1 MINFTETAEL
11 YYGMLY
17 IVLGIVVL
25 TLSKFAVN
33 LMTPYKVNKELIHS
47 DNPALGV
54 TLAGYYAGVVIIFL
68 GSAIGDSVAETATIG
83 SLFLEAAIDL
93 GYAVFGIL
101 ALNLC
106 RKVVDLAILY
116 KFSTVKEIITD
127 RNVGTGA
134 VEAGAMIATALMI
147 AGAVNGEG
155 SFLSTVVFFLLGML
169 LLILF
174 SHFHAFLTPYD
185 DHDEIEKDNV
195 AAGAYLGFSLIAL
208 GIIVLKAIAGDFVSW
223 SYNLS
228 WFAGYAVL
236 GFLGLAVLQKIILV
250 IFLPGANIEEE
261 ISRDRNLNIAWIGGT
276 MSIGIATFIFF
287 LL

>member
-1 MINFTETAEL
+1 MINFTETTEL

-17 IVLGIVVL
+17 IVLGIAVL
-25 TLSKFAVN
+25 VLSKFVVN
-33 LMTPYKVNKELIHS
+33 LMSPYKINKELILS
-47 DNPALGV
+47 DNQALGV

-68 GSAIGDSVAETATIG
+68 GSVIGDSATESVSIG
-83 SLFLEAAIDL
+83 SLLLEALVDFC
-93 GYAVFGIL
+93 YAALGIL

-127 RNVGTGA
+127 RNIGTGA

-147 AGAVNGEG
+147 AGAIQGTG
-155 SFLSTVVFFLLGML
+155 SLFSALVFFILGML

-174 SHFHAFLTPYD
+174 SHFHALLTPYD

-195 AAGAYLGFSLIAL
+195 AAGAYLGFTLVAL
-208 GIIVLKAIAGDFVSW
+208 GIIVLKATAGNFVSW
-223 SYNLS
+223 GCNLS

-261 ISRDRNLNIAWIGGT
+261 ISRDQNMNIAWIGGT
-276 MSIGIATFIFF
+276 MSISIAALIFF

>member
-17 IVLGIVVL
+17 IILGIIVL

-33 LMTPYKVNKELIHS
+33 LMTPYKIDKELVRS

-68 GSAIGDSVAETATIG
+68 GSVIGDSATETATVG
-83 SLFLEAAIDL
+83 SLFLEAGVDL
-93 GYAVFGIL
+93 CYALFGIL
-101 ALNLC
+101 ALNIC

-208 GIIVLKAIAGDFVSW
+208 GIIVLKATAGDFISW
-223 SYNLS
+223 GYNLS

-276 MSIGIATFIFF
+276 MSIGIAAFIFF

>member
-1 MINFTETAEL
+1 MINFSETTDL

-17 IVLGIVVL
+17 IVLGIAVL
-25 TLSKFAVN
+25 ILSKFAVN
-33 LMTPYKVNKELIHS
+33 LMTPYKIDKELVHS
-47 DNPALGV
+47 DNTALGV

-68 GSAIGDSVAETATIG
+68 GAVVGDATRELDSIGAAA
-83 SLFLEAAIDL
+83 LEAGLDL

-134 VEAGAMIATALMI
+134 VEAGAMVATALMI
-147 AGAVNGEG
+147 AGAVNGQG
-155 SFLSTVVFFLLGML
+155 SFLSTAVFFLLGMI

-174 SHFHAFLTPYD
+174 SHFHALLTPYD
-185 DHDEIEKDNV
+185 DHEEIEKDNV
-195 AAGAYLGFSLIAL
+195 AAGAYLGLSMIAL
-208 GIIVLKAIAGDFVSW
+208 GVIVFKATVGDFVSW
-223 SYNLS
+223 GYNLS

-236 GFLGLAVLQKIILV
+236 GFLGLAVLQKLILFV
-250 IFLPGANIEEE
+250 FLPGANIEEE

-276 MSIGIATFIFF
+276 LSVGIAVMIFF

>member
-17 IVLGIVVL
+17 IILGIAVL
-25 TLSKFAVN
+25 ALSKVIVN
-33 LMTPYKVNKELIHS
+33 LMSPYKINKELVHS
-47 DNPALGV
+47 DNQALGV

-68 GSAIGDSVAETATIG
+68 GAVIGENEAETATFG
-83 SLFLEAAIDL
+83 SLFLEAVIDL
-93 GYAVFGIL
+93 GYAVFGIF

-106 RKVVDLAILY
+106 RKVVDMAILY

-127 RNVGTGA
+127 RNIGTGA

-147 AGAVNGEG
+147 AGAINGAG
-155 SFLSTVVFFLLGML
+155 SLLSTLVFFVLGMG

-195 AAGAYLGFSLIAL
+195 AAGAYLGFSLVAL
-208 GIIVLKAIAGDFVSW
+208 GIIVLKATAGDFISW
-223 SYNLS
+223 GYNLS
-228 WFAGYAVL
+228 WFAGYAII
-236 GFLGLAVLQKIILV
+236 GFLGLAVLQKLILTV
-250 IFLPGANIEEE
+250 FLPGANIEEE
-261 ISRDRNLNIAWIGGT
+261 ISRDRNMNIAWIGGT
-276 MSIGIATFIFF
+276 MSIGVAALIFF

>member
-1 MINFTETAEL
+1 M
-11 YYGMLY
+11 
-17 IVLGIVVL
+17 
-25 TLSKFAVN
+25 
-33 LMTPYKVNKELIHS
+33 
-47 DNPALGV
+47 
-54 TLAGYYAGVVIIFL
+54 AGYYAGVVIIFL
-68 GSAIGDSVAETATIG
+68 GSVIGDSTTETTTVG
-83 SLFLEAAIDL
+83 SLLLEAVIDL
-93 GYAVFGIL
+93 GYAIFGIFC
-101 ALNLC
+101 LNLC
-106 RKVVDLAILY
+106 RKIVDMAILY

-147 AGAVNGEG
+147 AGAINGEG
-155 SFLSTVVFFLLGML
+155 SFFSALVFFLLGML

-223 SYNLS
+223 GYNLS

-236 GFLGLAVLQKIILV
+236 GFLGLAVLQKMILV
-250 IFLPGANIEEE
+250 VFLPGANIEEE
-261 ISRDRNLNIAWIGGT
+261 ISRDRNMNIAWIGGT
-276 MSIGIATFIFF
+276 MSIGIAALIFF

>member
-17 IVLGIVVL
+17 IILGIAVL
-25 TLSKFAVN
+25 ALSKVIVN
-33 LMTPYKVNKELIHS
+33 LMTPYKINKELIHS
-47 DNPALGV
+47 DNQALGV

-68 GSAIGDSVAETATIG
+68 GAVIGESTTETATFG
-83 SLFLEAAIDL
+83 NLLLEAVIDL

-106 RKVVDLAILY
+106 RKVVDMAILY

-127 RNVGTGA
+127 RNIGTGA

-147 AGAVNGEG
+147 AGAINGAG
-155 SFLSTVVFFLLGML
+155 SLLTTLVFFALGL
-169 LLILF
+169 ILLILF
-174 SHFHAFLTPYD
+174 SHFHALLTPYD
-185 DHDEIEKDNV
+185 DHAEIEKDNV
-195 AAGAYLGFSLIAL
+195 AAGAYLGFSLVAL
-208 GIIVLKAIAGDFVSW
+208 GIIVLKATAGDFISW
-223 SYNLS
+223 GYNLS
-228 WFAGYAVL
+228 WFAGYAVI
-236 GFLGLAVLQKIILV
+236 GFLGLAVLQKLILTV
-250 IFLPGANIEEE
+250 FLPGANIEEE

-276 MSIGIATFIFF
+276 MSIGVAALIFF

>member
-17 IVLGIVVL
+17 IILGIAVL
-25 TLSKFAVN
+25 TLSKFIVN
-33 LMTPYKVNKELIHS
+33 LMTPYKINKELIHS
-47 DNPALGV
+47 DNQALGV

-68 GSAIGDSVAETATIG
+68 GSVIGDSTPKTATLS
-83 SLFLEAAIDL
+83 SLFLEAAIDS
-93 GYAVFGIL
+93 GYAIFGIL

-134 VEAGAMIATALMI
+134 VEAGAMIATSLMI
-147 AGAVNGEG
+147 AGAINGEG
-155 SFLSTVVFFLLGML
+155 SLLSTLVFFLLGML

-208 GIIVLKAIAGDFVSW
+208 GIIVLKATAGDFISW
-223 SYNLS
+223 GYNLS

-236 GFLGLAVLQKIILV
+236 GFLGLAVLQKLILA

-261 ISRDRNLNIAWIGGT
+261 ISRDRNMNIAWIGGT
-276 MSIGIATFIFF
+276 MSIGVAALIFF

>member
-1 MINFTETAEL
+1 MNFTETAEL

-17 IVLGIVVL
+17 IVLGIAVL
-25 TLSKFAVN
+25 VLSKFIIN
-33 LMTPYKVNKELIHS
+33 RMTPYRIDKELIHS

-54 TLAGYYAGVVIIFL
+54 TLAGYYAGVVIVFL
-68 GSAIGDSVAETATIG
+68 GSVIGESSTESATVG
-83 SLFLEAAIDL
+83 SLLLEAGIDL
-93 GYAVFGIL
+93 CYALFGIL

-106 RKVVDLAILY
+106 RKVVDLAVLY

-147 AGAVNGEG
+147 AGAINGEG
-155 SFLSTVVFFLLGML
+155 SFLSTLVFFVLGMG

-174 SHFHAFLTPYD
+174 SRFHALLTPYD

-195 AAGAYLGFSLIAL
+195 AAGAYLGFSLVAL
-208 GIIVLKAIAGDFVSW
+208 GIIVLKATAGDFISW

-236 GFLGLAVLQKIILV
+236 GFLGLAVLQKLILV
-250 IFLPGANIEEE
+250 IFLPGADIEEE

-276 MSIGIATFIFF
+276 MSIGTAALIFF

>member
-17 IVLGIVVL
+17 IVLGIAVL
-25 TLSKFAVN
+25 ALSKFAVN
-33 LMTPYKVNKELIHS
+33 LMTPYKINKELIHS
-47 DNPALGV
+47 DNQALGV

-68 GSAIGDSVAETATIG
+68 GSVIGESATESVSIG
-83 SLFLEAAIDL
+83 SLFLEVVTDM
-93 GYAVFGIL
+93 GYAIFGIL
-101 ALNLC
+101 CLNLC
-106 RKVVDLAILY
+106 RKIVDLAILY

-147 AGAVNGEG
+147 AGAIQGTG
-155 SFLSTVVFFLLGML
+155 SFLSALVFFLLGMG

-174 SHFHAFLTPYD
+174 SHFHALLTPYD

-195 AAGAYLGFSLIAL
+195 AAGAYLGFTLVAL
-208 GIIVLKAIAGDFVSW
+208 GIIVLKATAGDFVSW
-223 SYNLS
+223 GYNLS

-236 GFLGLAVLQKIILV
+236 GFLGLAVLQKMILV

-261 ISRDRNLNIAWIGGT
+261 ISRDRNMNIAWIGGT
-276 MSIGIATFIFF
+276 MSIGIAALIFF
-287 LL
+287 ML

>member
-17 IVLGIVVL
+17 IILGIAVL
-25 TLSKFAVN
+25 ALSKVIVN
-33 LMTPYKVNKELIHS
+33 LMSPYKINKELVHS
-47 DNPALGV
+47 DNQALGV

-68 GSAIGDSVAETATIG
+68 GAVIGENEAETATFG
-83 SLFLEAAIDL
+83 SLFLEAVIDL
-93 GYAVFGIL
+93 GYAVFGIF

-106 RKVVDLAILY
+106 RKVVDMAILY

-127 RNVGTGA
+127 RNIGTGA

-147 AGAVNGEG
+147 AGAINGAG
-155 SFLSTVVFFLLGML
+155 SLLSTLVFFVLGMG

-195 AAGAYLGFSLIAL
+195 AAGAYLGFSLVAL
-208 GIIVLKAIAGDFVSW
+208 GIIVLKATAGDFISW
-223 SYNLS
+223 GYNLS
-228 WFAGYAVL
+228 WFAGYAVI
-236 GFLGLAVLQKIILV
+236 GFLGLAVLQKLILTV
-250 IFLPGANIEEE
+250 FLPGANIEEE
-261 ISRDRNLNIAWIGGT
+261 ISRDRNMNIAWIGGT
-276 MSIGIATFIFF
+276 MSIGVAALIFF

>member
-1 MINFTETAEL
+1 MNFTETAEL

-17 IVLGIVVL
+17 IALGIAVL
-25 TLSKFAVN
+25 VLSKFIVN
-33 LMTPYKVNKELIHS
+33 LMTPYKINKELVHS

-54 TLAGYYAGVVIIFL
+54 TLAGYYLGVIIIFL
-68 GSAIGDSVAETATIG
+68 GSVIGESATENATAG
-83 SLFLEAAIDL
+83 SLLLEAGIDL
-93 GYAVFGIL
+93 CYAVFGIL

-134 VEAGAMIATALMI
+134 VEAGAMIAAALMI
-147 AGAVNGEG
+147 AGAVNGQG
-155 SFLSTVVFFLLGML
+155 SFLSTVVFFVLGMG

-174 SHFHAFLTPYD
+174 SHFHALLTPYD

-195 AAGAYLGFSLIAL
+195 AAGAYLGFSLVAL

-223 SYNLS
+223 GYNLS

-236 GFLGLAVLQKIILV
+236 GFLGLAVLQKMILLV
-250 IFLPGANIEEE
+250 FLPGANIEEE

-276 MSIGIATFIFF
+276 MSIGIAALIFF

>member
-1 MINFTETAEL
+1 MITFTETVEL

-17 IVLGIVVL
+17 IVLGIAVL
-25 TLSKFAVN
+25 ALSKLAVN
-33 LMTPYKVNKELIHS
+33 LMTPYKINKELIHA
-47 DNPALGV
+47 DNHALGV

-68 GSAIGDSVAETATIG
+68 GSVVGGSSAKTATIE
-83 SLFLEAAIDL
+83 SLLVEAGIDL
-93 GYAVFGIL
+93 FYAVFGII

-106 RKVVDLAILY
+106 RKLVDLAILY

-147 AGAVNGEG
+147 AGAISGEG
-155 SFLSTVVFFLLGML
+155 SFLSTVVFFLLGMG

-174 SHFHAFLTPYD
+174 SHFHALLTPYD

-195 AAGAYLGFSLIAL
+195 AAGAYLGFSLVAL
-208 GIIVLKAIAGDFVSW
+208 GIIVLKATVGDFISW
-223 SYNLS
+223 TYNLS

-236 GFLGLAVLQKIILV
+236 GFLGLAVLQKMILI

-261 ISRDRNLNIAWIGGT
+261 ISRDRNMNIAWIGGT
-276 MSIGIATFIFF
+276 LSVGIAAFIFF
-287 LL
+287 ML

>member
-17 IVLGIVVL
+17 IFLGIVVL

-33 LMTPYKVNKELIHS
+33 LMTPYKINKELIYS

-68 GSAIGDSVAETATIG
+68 GSVIGDSSTEPATVG
-83 SLFLEAAIDL
+83 DLLLEVAIDL
-93 GYAVFGIL
+93 GYAMFGIL

-147 AGAVNGEG
+147 AGAVSGEG
-155 SFLSTVVFFLLGML
+155 SFFSTVVFFLLGML

-236 GFLGLAVLQKIILV
+236 GFLGLAVLQKIILM
-250 IFLPGANIEEE
+250 IFLPSANIEEE

>member
-1 MINFTETAEL
+1 MITFTETTEL

-17 IVLGIVVL
+17 IVLGIAVL
-25 TLSKFAVN
+25 ALSKFIIN
-33 LMTPYKVNKELIHS
+33 LMSPYKINKELIHS
-47 DNPALGV
+47 DNQALGV
-54 TLAGYYAGVVIIFL
+54 TLAGYYAGVIIIFL
-68 GSAIGDSVAETATIG
+68 GSVIGDSATEPASIG
-83 SLFLEAAIDL
+83 SLFLEALIDFC
-93 GYAVFGIL
+93 YAAFGIL

-147 AGAVNGEG
+147 AGAINGEG
-155 SFLSTVVFFLLGML
+155 SLLSTLVFFLLGMG

-174 SHFHAFLTPYD
+174 SHFHALLTPYD

-208 GIIVLKAIAGDFVSW
+208 GVIVLKATAGDFVSW

-228 WFAGYAVL
+228 WFVGYAVL
-236 GFLGLAVLQKIILV
+236 GFLGLAVLQKMILV
-250 IFLPGANIEEE
+250 IFLPGADIEEE
-261 ISRDRNLNIAWIGGT
+261 ISRDRNMNIAWIGGT
-276 MSIGIATFIFF
+276 MSIGIAALIFF